1 MKYHN
6 TLRLCAFAFKNRWL
20 VRAAALVAALLLIC
34 ATWSYTA
41 NAQSF
46 RVLVFHR
53 TVAPAFRHN
62 SIDEGIA
69 AIQTLGADHGFAV
82 DVTQDAG
89 AFTASNLAN
98 YRVLIFL
105 STTGD
110 ILNSN
115 STGSA

>member
-46 RVLVFHR
+46 RVLVFYKTAGFVHS
-53 TVAPAFRHN
+53 
-62 SIDEGIA
+62 SIDEGRA
-69 AIQTLGADHGFAV
+69 AIKQLGLDHGFVV
-82 DVTQDAG
+82 DETIR
-89 AFTASNLAN
+89 TRPASAMQPGS
-98 YRVLIFL
+98 VPGGHIF
-105 STTGD
+105 
-110 ILNSN
+110 
-115 STGSA
+115 